1 MSALNEMPGT
11 ELLAAVRDGHV
22 GVGEVAHSC
31 LQRIEQREP
40 VVHAFAHH
48 DPELVIRSAARLDAS
63 GAATPLRGLPVAV
76 KDLVDTSDQPTELGS
91 AIYAGRRP
99 ENDAAV
105 VTRLR
110 DAGALILGKTV
121 TTEFALFQPGPTANP
136 RDPRHTPG
144 GSSSGSA
151 AATADAMVAVA
162 IGTQTAGS
170 VIRPASFCGV
180 VGFKPTFGALDR
192 TGVKQISPTLDTV
205 GLFGRHVP
213 DIAAVFRA
221 VREGV
226 GPPPPDMPL
235 GGTPRLGFVR
245 TAAWEHAA
253 PQTRRA
259 LESLASDL
267 AGRGWDVV
275 DRTLPAAFD
284 ELTQAQVIVMEVE
297 VARCLAAELREHPAL
312 LSASTREFVERGR
325 ARSRQEYDRAL
336 DLAARCRSSLGGVF
350 AGLHGLLTPAAV
362 GEAPVGLGS
371 TGDPV
376 FCRAW
381 TLLHCPAVSLPLLHG
396 PRGLPVGVQLV
407 GRPDTD
413 DSLLQVADELM
424 RAAPAAQEPAASGG
438 QLAGTPAVARRRQ
451 RG

>member
-1 MSALNEMPGT
+1 MSALHEMPGT
-11 ELLAAVRDGHV
+11 DLLAAVRDGHV
-22 GVGEVAHSC
+22 GVAEVAQSC
-31 LQRIEQREP
+31 LRRIEQREP
-40 VVHAFAHH
+40 VVRAFAHH
-48 DPELVIRSAARLDAS
+48 DPELVARSAAALDAS

-99 ENDAAV
+99 QEDAAV

-136 RDPRHTPG
+136 RDPGHTPG

-221 VREGV
+221 VRV
-226 GPPPPDMPL
+226 GGAPPPAPL
-235 GGTPRLGFVR
+235 ARTPRLGFVR
-245 TAAWEHAA
+245 TAAWEQAT

-275 DRTLPAAFD
+275 ERTLPAAFD
-284 ELTQAQVIVMEVE
+284 ELTQAQVTVMEVE
-297 VARCLAAELREHPAL
+297 VARCLAAEDREHPTL
-312 LSASTREFVERGR
+312 LSASTRELIARGR
-325 ARSRQEYDRAL
+325 ARSTQEYERAL
-336 DLAARCRSSLGGVF
+336 DLAAHCRSSLGEVF
-350 AGLHGLLTPAAV
+350 ADLHGLLTPAAV

-407 GRPDTD
+407 GRPGAD
-413 DSLLQVADELM
+413 DSLLQVADGLM
-424 RAAPAAQEPAASGG
+424 RAAPASQEPA
-438 QLAGTPAVARRRQ
+438 TPA
-451 RG
+451 G

>member
-1 MSALNEMPGT
+1 MSALHEMPGT
-11 ELLAAVRDGHV
+11 DLLAAVRDGHAS
-22 GVGEVAHSC
+22 VADVAQSC
-31 LQRIEQREP
+31 LRRIEQREP
-40 VVHAFAHH
+40 LVRAFAHH
-48 DPELVIRSAARLDAS
+48 DPALVVRSAAALDAS

-76 KDLVDTSDQPTELGS
+76 KDLIDTSDQPTELGS

-99 ENDAAV
+99 KDDAAV
-105 VTRLR
+105 VARLR

-121 TTEFALFQPGPTANP
+121 TTEFALFQPGATANP
-136 RDPRHTPG
+136 RDPGHTPG

-151 AATADAMVAVA
+151 AAAADAMVAVA

-221 VREGV
+221 VSERRGT
-226 GPPPPDMPL
+226 PPPTPFTR
-235 GGTPRLGFVR
+235 TPRLGFVR
-245 TAAWEHAA
+245 TAEWEQAT
-253 PQTRRA
+253 PRTRRS

-284 ELTQAQVIVMEVE
+284 ELIQAQVTVMEVE
-297 VARCLAAELREHPAL
+297 VARCLAAEHREHPAL
-312 LSASTREFVERGR
+312 LSASTREFIERGR
-325 ARSRQEYDRAL
+325 ARSTQEYERAL
-336 DLAARCRSSLGGVF
+336 DLAARCRSSLEEVF
-350 AGLHGLLTPAAV
+350 ADLHGLLTPAAL
-362 GEAPVGLGS
+362 GEAPVGLAS

-376 FCRAW
+376 FCRTW

-396 PRGLPVGVQLV
+396 PLGLPVGVQLV
-407 GRPDTD
+407 GRPNADE
-413 DSLLQVADELM
+413 SLLQVADELM
-424 RAAPAAQEPAASGG
+424 RAAPAARELPAAGG
-438 QLAGTPAVARRRQ
+438 
-451 RG
+451 